1 LPKSAQ
7 KYAFPT
13 APKRKTPLA
22 DLFENLLAF
31 VRHFTER
38 CIVILLSEKIGFRI
52 KITQNR
58 LKHHKFILNA
68 PIFCQV

>member
-31 VRHFTER
+31 VLHSLAR
-38 CIVILLSEKIGFRI
+38 CIVILLSEKQAILI
-52 KITQNR
+52 KSSQ
-58 LKHHKFILNA
+58 
-68 PIFCQV
+68 